1 MIIVSPDEE
10 LEAWLRACLDELIHE
25 VDSVVLVSA
34 KLARSRDLL
43 AAGCFIRGDADAP
56 SLNGGPLTVRVHDAT
71 PRGTPA
77 PGEWWIVRGEQ
88 EKLHLLQA
96 LHHLETLDQLRELD
110 WVAEDPLPHDFRGAV
125 GILQLANQ
133 VLRSS
138 QTPASVT
145 SKLESASVKLSALLE
160 DLSLLAK
167 PRSRRGSFLLPPP
180 ETGSPPP
187 SNPEWP
193 EQLAE
198 VERWFDAAHRGRELM
213 TQVNARF
220 PGTHSESAA
229 VIRGLVDTAARLSPS
244 SAPIL
249 VGTTHD
255 EQRAHVAV
263 TVSLAS
269 EAPLS
274 TRHLLSLSEGPL
286 RGMVHRLPF
295 RLRVSLACAARAG
308 DTVDVRLVG
317 EKLQLVYFSDAPPS
331 SRASLLPP
339 C

>member
-1 MIIVSPDEE
+1 ME
-10 LEAWLRACLDELIHE
+10 LEAWLRVCLDELVHE
-25 VDSVVLVSA
+25 VDSVLVLA
-34 KLARSRDLL
+34 ADEARSRDLV
-43 AAGCFIRGDADAP
+43 AAACFIEGDAAP
-56 SLNGGPLTVRVHDAT
+56 PFLTGSPLTVRVHDEA
-71 PRGTPA
+71 PRGTPV
-77 PGEWWIVRGEQ
+77 PGEWWVIRGEN

-96 LHHLETLDQLRELD
+96 LHHLSTLEQLRELD
-110 WVAEDPLPHDFRGAV
+110 WVAQDPLPHDFRGAV

-133 VLRSS
+133 VLRAS
-138 QTPASVT
+138 QAPASVT

-167 PRSRRGSFLLPPP
+167 PRSGRGSFVLTAP
-180 ETGSPPP
+180 ETGSGPP

-198 VERWFDAAHRGRELM
+198 VERWFEAAHRGRELL
-213 TQVNARF
+213 TQVNASF

-249 VGTTHD
+249 VGTDGD
-255 EQRAHVAV
+255 EKRAHVAV

-274 TRHLLSLSEGPL
+274 TRHLHNLSDGPL

-308 DTVDVRLVG
+308 DAVDVRLVG
-317 EKLQLVYFSDAPPS
+317 DKLQLVYFSEAPPS

-339 C
+339 F